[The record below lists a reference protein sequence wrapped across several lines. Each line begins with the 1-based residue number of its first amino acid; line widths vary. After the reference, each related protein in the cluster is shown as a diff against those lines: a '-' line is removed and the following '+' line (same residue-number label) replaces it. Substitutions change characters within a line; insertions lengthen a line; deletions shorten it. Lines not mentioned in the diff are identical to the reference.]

1 MINILFRMLLSFN
14 ATSLLIIIFLIQ
26 KGITLDKL
34 LYCVNGFE
42 YGSTLT
48 NYFSYIFYLAISLLL
63 TRFSIWLCKFLGK
76 DEFKA
81 GEVVSIKHENNILLF
96 NYLGLFFVA
105 LSIDN
110 LQVFYFV
117 YFMFFVFT
125 FICWTWHL
133 NPILLLFG
141 YKLYSIT
148 TKNGTALLLIS
159 KKMYKNPND
168 IQIPSAFRLSNCIFI
183 ER

>member
-14 ATSLLIIIFLIQ
+14 ATSLLIIIFLVQ

-34 LYCVNGFE
+34 LCCVNGFE
-42 YGSTLT
+42 WVCALSDS
-48 NYFSYIFYLAISLLL
+48 FSYIFYLAMPVLL
-63 TRFSIWLCKFLGK
+63 TGFSIWLCKFLGK
-76 DEFKA
+76 DEFKT
-81 GEVVSIKHENNILLF
+81 GEVVSIKHENNIFLF

-105 LSIDN
+105 LSVDN

-117 YFMFFVFT
+117 YFMFFAFT
-125 FICWTWHL
+125 FICCAWHL

-141 YKLYSIT
+141 YKIYSIT

-168 IQIPSAFRLSNCIFI
+168 IQIASAFRLGNCVFI